1 MSNALKHKQLGFTL
15 VELVTVIILLGIVG
29 TFSSRFISD
38 NVVLYQTSV
47 NQNERLND
55 ARFVINRMS
64 KELDSTIAFSVTQ
77 TPAIAGNTC
86 IQFVPFTAAGQ
97 YLNSVL
103 DEPMTLIMDKETRDL
118 DDPNTND
125 FQGQYMSVLTTDA
138 SDFYSVPSD
147 TFAEIDAYIQIPVSG
162 AKSTQADITLLSPL
176 VRDSAVSRYFIA
188 EKKVQYCLTQIGDA
202 MRLSRSEAAL
212 TSSVYPLS
220 VLMVDNLSIGSRM
233 SLTNASQFSNAIL
246 ELNFNFLLRDGSA
259 IKFEHQVVMTN
270 VP

>member
-1 MSNALKHKQLGFTL
+1 MPKVIKYTQAGFTL
-15 VELVTVIILLGIVG
+15 VELVTVIILLGVVG
-29 TFSSRFISD
+29 TFSSRFIAD

-64 KELDSTIAFSVTQ
+64 KELDSAIAFSVVEDTNALQ
-77 TPAIAGNTC
+77 RC

-97 YLNSVL
+97 YIGSVA
-103 DEPMTLIMDKETRDL
+103 DKSMTLIMDKETRDL

-138 SDFYSVPSD
+138 SDFYAVPSD
-147 TFAEIDAYIQIPVSG
+147 TFAEIDTYIQIPVSG
-162 AKSTQADITLLSPL
+162 AKSTQADVKLVSAL

-188 EKKVQYCLTQIGDA
+188 DSKVQYCLTKTDDV

-212 TSSVYPLS
+212 TASIYPIS
-220 VLMVDNLSIGSRM
+220 VLMADNLSTNSSM

-246 ELNFNFLLRDGSA
+246 ELDFNFLLRDNSE
-259 IKFEHQVVMTN
+259 INFEHQVVMSN